1 MVTDGQCWERMGEEG
16 EGWEGNGKK
25 SEGMEKHRKGW
36 GGKVRKGRQ

>member
-1 MVTDGQCWERMGEEG
+1 MVTDEQCWERMGEEG